1 MHGRK
6 LIAFTLAA
14 FALVSCSSSQIM
26 SPDCHSCTT
35 QDQEWDAFAWS
46 SLPGEWRGT
55 VEILKNEKAQAK
67 KTKQDKGVELRIL
80 TADSFLAAKGAA
92 ACSSLPAN
100 ALVVNGLLWQG
111 AASEQTEF
119 EAFVPV
125 EDEKVAYGRLRFE
138 KVNGAQ
144 VCNFRRIGPVMG
156 TNRLALPIV
165 NFSENSRI
173 SARGLASV
181 VGDTE
186 VSLEFLRFAPSAVKP
201 VAFKAGS
208 RKPASVQ
215 EEERPPLMI
224 RVTKVST
231 RNVGERGQWSGS
243 EEMIYRFWKAN

>member
-6 LIAFTLAA
+6 LFALTLAA
-14 FALVSCSSSQIM
+14 FALLSCSRSQIM
-26 SPDCHSCTT
+26 SPDCHSCTAH
-35 QDQEWDAFAWS
+35 DQEWDAFAWS
-46 SLPGEWRGT
+46 ALPGQWKGT
-55 VEILKNEKAQAK
+55 VEIWRNEKAQAK
-67 KTKQDKGVELRIL
+67 KSKLDKGVELRIL
-80 TADSFLAAKGAA
+80 TADAFLKAQGAA
-92 ACSSLPAN
+92 SCSSLPAN

-111 AASEQTEF
+111 ASPGQTEF

-165 NFSENSRI
+165 NFSENGRI

-186 VSLEFLRFAPSAVKP
+186 VSLEFLRFAPAAVKP
-201 VAFKAGS
+201 VAFKAGG

-224 RVTKVST
+224 RVTRTST
-231 RNVGERGQWSGS
+231 RNVGERGQWASS